1 MLGAALIARPTAAAA
16 IISAALL
23 LPLLLLAAWAVTR
36 YCRAPASPAA
46 PPKAPA
52 TLRYTPNVRG
62 PFQGGSFQA
71 DPFQADPQQVRPA
84 AAAPPQ
90 ARYAAPARWLLPENE
105 AEASSPGE
113 GGLSVGGDELSTGL
127 PSPRPNPILHLC
139 PYPSPSP
146 SP

>member
-23 LPLLLLAAWAVTR
+23 LPLLLLAAWAVRRYCR

-52 TLRYTPNVRG
+52 TLRYPPNVRG
-62 PFQGGSFQA
+62 PFQADSFQA
-71 DPFQADPQQVRPA
+71 DTQQGRPA